1 MAFVYLVRISS
12 PSPAAAEA
20 SAVAVLAGVR
30 GEVDPDLAAV
40 ERVLVHLERLHQRV
54 AVGEVGV
61 AEALQSPGLGIA
73 VSRQPHTRDL
83 HRRAHKVT
91 MKFIFIV

>member
-20 SAVAVLAGVR
+20 AAVSVLAGVR

-54 AVGEVGV
+54 AVREVGV
-61 AEALQSPGLGIA
+61 AEALQSPRLGIA
-73 VSRQPHTRDL
+73 VSR
-83 HRRAHKVT
+83 
-91 MKFIFIV
+91 